1 MVLARWFLDGAM
13 VQVVI
18 GALQPFPQ
26 DHQLAPLFLL
36 SLFFKKDGNVL
47 TCPDADTA
55 RKA

>member
-1 MVLARWFLDGAM
+1 MVFARWFLDGAM